1 METSLHTPPQGTGTF
16 ASPVPDDGIVTSDY
30 GWRELRTGRNFHHGL
45 DFRAP
50 ENTRLSALDGGTVLF
65 AGWSPQNF
73 GNVVIIDHGNG
84 VVTTTA
90 HMNSVSVEQD
100 DVISLGDEI
109 GSSGNT
115 GASQDPHVHLE
126 VNVGGDIDSYRE
138 GYTRNRGGRAIDPEP
153 YLPIEG
159 GPEPESY
166 LDRVA
171 FQRGDN
177 LPIIGQVQADLIAAG
192 YPINEGVPTGFYG
205 PETEAAVR
213 QFQTD
218 QGFTARE
225 IDGVFGPQTRDA
237 LVGHLESLDPER
249 TPSTGRVPA
258 PESSAPLPS
267 SSRAAVFSTDG
278 PFATTAVGS
287 LLGVRDGTPLGA
299 LNADQSYAFSRT
311 VLGDSEGAAA
321 LEFLDRS
328 LGSGDGV
335 LVQRM
340 VTMGLHEGQL
350 HAGRENPDPVSGYNK
365 GTFQLGGRDTT
376 VETTRGNYEHLL
388 DRGTRFL
395 AGRGHMV
402 DTGAL
407 TVADRDII
415 THIGY
420 LTERADTAFVR
431 DPIETDQL
439 IREMGDADITGDA
452 LERLISDRVQGG
464 YDRIGEDV
472 RDWTDPETGLGV
484 DLAVLDAR
492 QLEPDAVR
500 REPAM
505 PTLDRRLHPENYD
518 TSRGPVTSPA
528 VEQWQ
533 AILRAEGFL
542 DAEPDGIYG
551 DQTIRATREA
561 QRAAGLEGDGVV
573 GPDTWAAYSETLG
586 QVIDE
591 TPTPSPQP
599 PDETP
604 APEMEPLGDVAPEQY
619 SVRQF
624 DGVAAIGTWAPD
636 AGQVAPSGDA
646 ARWVADTE
654 SPGNAGVQVTFPGAL
669 PDAELV
675 ARPGSTLDTLLAS
688 LAANGETTQIRTATQ
703 VLPDGRTST
712 GTYVLIDE
720 ATILEHYDSVDAYN
734 ADIRSSGALQ
744 TESKAPALDEA
755 RVTLAANPVTADLM
769 DQVDGL
775 VDNLLDTHT
784 ADPATAREALYDRA
798 EADGGMTLE
807 SVREALAAQTPP
819 VTSMS
824 DMEARTLANGVAVG
838 SELRQN
844 HPDVAEARNQI
855 RAAETPTADAP
866 ETATQDRQ
874 LDAPSVGGDGAVV
887 GDGRGEPAVEVAPQ
901 PAPTGI
907 ER

>member
-1 METSLHTPPQGTGTF
+1 MEILTNYDATSLPSFRSQST
-16 ASPVPDDGIVTSDY
+16 
-30 GWRELRTGRNFHHGL
+30 RE
-45 DFRAP
+45 
-50 ENTRLSALDGGTVLF
+50 
-65 AGWSPQNF
+65 
-73 GNVVIIDHGNG
+73 
-84 VVTTTA
+84 
-90 HMNSVSVEQD
+90 
-100 DVISLGDEI
+100 
-109 GSSGNT
+109 
-115 GASQDPHVHLE
+115 
-126 VNVGGDIDSYRE
+126 GGDAFQL
-138 GYTRNRGGRAIDPEP
+138 N
-153 YLPIEG
+153 
-159 GPEPESY
+159 PES
-166 LDRVA
+166 L
-171 FQRGDN
+171 
-177 LPIIGQVQADLIAAG
+177 
-192 YPINEGVPTGFYG
+192 YG
-205 PETEAAVR
+205 
-213 QFQTD
+213 
-218 QGFTARE
+218 RE
-225 IDGVFGPQTRDA
+225 IEDFAVAGLGANNSYVREIQEVLVTQNLLTAEQVDGDFGPNTETAVKTLQERLGVEADGVFGPGTRDA
-237 LVGHLESLDPER
+237 AEAQGVWVENGQPPVVLPEDPGGE
-249 TPSTGRVPA
+249 TPTDPA
-258 PESSAPLPS
+258 PQPDPSPS
-267 SSRAAVFSTDG
+267 SDAFSTDG
-278 PFATTAVGS
+278 PFATTAVGDVLGGDTALGS
-287 LLGVRDGTPLGA
+287 LSA
-299 LNADQSYAFSRT
+299 EQSYAFGRA
-311 VLGDSEGAAA
+311 LFGDSQGAAA
-321 LEFLDRS
+321 LAFLDRE
-328 LGSGDGV
+328 LGTGDGV

-340 VTMGLHEGQL
+340 AAMGLHEGQL
-350 HAGRENPDPVSGYNK
+350 HAGRANPDPARGYNG
-365 GTFQLGGRDTT
+365 GTFQLGGANSTLESTAANQQALFESGVDFLSRQGFEVDRDAVT
-376 VETTRGNYEHLL
+376 L
-388 DRGTRFL
+388 
-395 AGRGHMV
+395 M
-402 DTGAL
+402 
-407 TVADRDII
+407 DRDII
-415 THIGY
+415 VHIGY
-420 LTERADTAFVR
+420 MAERTGNAFE
-431 DPIETDQL
+431 DPLPEDQL
-439 IREMGDADITGDA
+439 IRDLGDATITGDA
-452 LERLISDRVQGG
+452 LVRLVHNDIQGG
-464 YDRIGEDV
+464 IRDIGV
-472 RDWTDPETGLGV
+472 SVLRDTDTETGLGV

-505 PTLDRRLHPENYD
+505 PVLDRRLHPENYD

-586 QVIDE
+586 QAIDE

-604 APEMEPLGDVAPEQY
+604 APEMEPLGDVAPEEY

-688 LAANGETTQIRTATQ
+688 LAANGETAQIRTATQ

-734 ADIRSSGALQ
+734 ADIRSNGALQ

-755 RVTLAANPVTADLM
+755 RATLAANPVTADLM